1 MGDRWV
7 MGCTRD
13 VHPFGLV
20 ADSEAGAMKKST
32 LAALLVIAGVLI
44 LIFVKERIREKEGG
58 GLIDNCML
66 CHESQEDPSP
76 SHPVNVLGCSICHL
90 GNPFAREKDRAHI
103 GLVLNPGDLKFA
115 RLACGKGGC
124 HEDLPARVE
133 KSIMATNRGI
143 LTALQARWPHEQTES
158 VQEVSQLISRSKGRS
173 MALDHYRKMCGGC
186 HLWKTRSRWEGEIG
200 KRGGGCTN
208 CHILELSV
216 PRQDLT
222 KKSFLHPQLTTRIP
236 NENCLKCHNRSA
248 RTGISY
254 LGRFESEGYGTPF
267 ENGEPNKRRLSGG
280 RFYLQ
285 LRPDVHHQKAS
296 LACIDCHTE
305 QGVMGDGN
313 SYTHMEDQVDIT
325 CKTCHEPEVRPLAG
339 KEELAQRLGRVNRK
353 LPPLASNPGV
363 LSAKGSPLYHL
374 RTSGNDEIRLYRKL
388 DGKEITFR
396 RLKND
401 HVHRAPYHERLTCQA
416 CHSAWMP
423 QCYGCHV
430 ALLKG
435 EGQKDWLNG
444 QVTPGR
450 WVEGRSYLRFERATL
465 GIWPN
470 GRIGPFAPGCQVFLD
485 VFDDQG
491 RHEPEQA
498 HVSLTMASWDPHTTT
513 LSTPNCMA
521 CHLDPKVL
529 GLGDGSL
536 QVTDHGLE
544 FSPLYDSLASG
555 LGIDFPLDAFV
566 SSEGEPLQR
575 ASRKGSRPFN
585 LGELKRIT
593 RVAYCLSC
601 HDTTKDP
608 IYLQWDK
615 SLQRFQSGRV
625 NCEGVK

>member
-1 MGDRWV
+1 MGRA
-7 MGCTRD
+7 RN

-20 ADSEAGAMKKST
+20 AHSEAGAMKKST
-32 LAALLVIAGVLI
+32 LVALLVIAGVLI
-44 LIFVKERIREKEGG
+44 FVFAKERFREKMHGG
-58 GLIDNCML
+58 PIDNCTL
-66 CHESQEDPSP
+66 CHQAQEDPSP
-76 SHPVNVLGCSICHL
+76 SHPITVLGCSLCHL
-90 GNPFAREKDRAHI
+90 GNPFAREEERAHL
-103 GLVLNPGDLKFA
+103 GLVLNPGSLKVA
-115 RLACGKGGC
+115 RLTCGRRGC
-124 HEDLPARVE
+124 HADLPARVE
-133 KSIMATNRGI
+133 KSIMATNQGI
-143 LTALQARWPHEQTES
+143 LTALQTRWPHDVTES
-158 VQEVSQLISRSKGRS
+158 VREVSQLISRSRGKS

-200 KRGGGCTN
+200 RRGGGCTN

-222 KKSFLHPQLTTRIP
+222 KKPFLHPQLTTRIP

-248 RTGISY
+248 RIGISY

-267 ENGEPNKRRLSGG
+267 EGGEPNKRRLSGG
-280 RFYLQ
+280 RYYLE
-285 LRPDVHHQKAS
+285 LRPDVHHQKAG

-305 QGVMGDGN
+305 QGIMGDGN
-313 SYTHMEDQVDIT
+313 SYTHMEEQVDIR
-325 CKTCHEPEVRPLAG
+325 CKTCHEPEIRPLAG

-353 LPPLASNPGV
+353 LPPLDSNPNV
-363 LSAKGSPLYHL
+363 LSTRGSPLYHL
-374 RTSGNDEIRLYRKL
+374 RASENDGIRLYRKL

-396 RLKND
+396 RLRND
-401 HVHRAPYHERLTCQA
+401 RIHRAPYHERLTCQS

-435 EGQKDWLNG
+435 ERQKDWLSG
-444 QVTPGR
+444 EVSPGR
-450 WVEGRSYLRFERATL
+450 WVEGRSYLRFDRTTL

-470 GRIGPFAPGCQVFLD
+470 GLIGPFAPGCQVFLD
-485 VFDDQG
+485 VFDEQG
-491 RHEPEQA
+491 RHEPKLA
-498 HVSLTMASWDPHTTT
+498 HLSLTMASWDPHTTT
-513 LSTPNCMA
+513 LSTPKCVA

-536 QVTDHGLE
+536 KATEHGLE
-544 FSPLYDSLASG
+544 FSPLYDSRASG

-566 SSEGEPLQR
+566 SPEGKPLQR

-601 HDTTKDP
+601 HDTYKDP
-608 IYLQWDK
+608 IYLEWDE
-615 SLQRFQSGRV
+615 SLERFQSGKV
-625 NCEGVK
+625 TCEGIK